1 MRPLTVTSENPDDN
15 NIIPLTPCH
24 LTIGDAIKPLPSE
37 IYSHEEK
44 EKKITKDLKERWK
57 ERKQVSNHYWNLWK
71 EEYLTTLRK
80 LTKNY
85 CAKTD
90 LKEGDVVLDLLDR
103 KNKLEWPIRI
113 VHEALKARAP
123 GEKEPRVRSVWL
135 RHPIPAD
142 KVTDEGKHL
151 TQHKY
156 TKRGIEQIS
165 LLEEALE
172 ETTT

>member
-1 MRPLTVTSENPDDN
+1 M
-15 NIIPLTPCH
+15 
-24 LTIGDAIKPLPSE
+24 PSE
-37 IYSHEEK
+37 IYGHEEK

-57 ERKQVSNHYWNLWK
+57 ERKHVSNHYWNLWK

-123 GEKEPRVRSVWL
+123 GEKSRELGQSGYA
-135 RHPIPAD
+135 IQSQ
-142 KVTDEGKHL
+142 L
-151 TQHKY
+151 TKLL
-156 TKRGIEQIS
+156 TKANI
-165 LLEEALE
+165 
-172 ETTT
+172 